1 MSRRSNWR
9 WVAIGVTLV
18 LAGLWALSRT
28 RDTDTTATTP
38 IPTTTTTNPPPP
50 TTLPP
55 TPTTTTSTP
64 TTTSSTIPPETV
76 AEFVDLYVAA
86 LESDDAEF
94 LLERLHPVVVNAYG
108 RDLCRSWIER
118 EVLGLSDYRINGD
131 ITGPATQT
139 NELPTGAVELSFAYR
154 APVEFVFAGET
165 VAAEAGFA
173 RVGRGVRWVGV
184 WRWSRRG
191 QGGVGRWHFLRPA

>member
-28 RDTDTTATTP
+28 RDTDTIATTP
-38 IPTTTTTNPPPP
+38 IPTTTTTNPPPT
-50 TTLPP
+50 TTLPII
-55 TPTTTTSTP
+55 TSTTSTTTTSTS

-131 ITGPATQT
+131 ITGPSTQT
-139 NELPTGAVELSFAYR
+139 IELPTGAVELSFAYR

-173 RVGRGVRWVGV
+173 RVGREVRWLGV
-184 WRWSRRG
+184 CR
-191 QGGVGRWHFLRPA
+191 